1 MPELDF
7 FIGHEKIA
15 GFFDTGNLG
24 NLTLTQA
31 MKTRLEQ
38 EGTLSVEEKNQLYEP
53 HEPALYCTIKKLR
66 FENQA
71 LEDIHPKLA
80 TKTK

>member
-1 MPELDF
+1 
-7 FIGHEKIA
+7 
-15 GFFDTGNLG
+15 
-24 NLTLTQA
+24 
-31 MKTRLEQ
+31 MKTRLEN

-71 LEDIHPKLA
+71 LENIHNVHLEIGKA
-80 TKTK
+80 NKKAWDTNI